1 MVVETKKTA
10 IVSLVFS
17 IKAMSRQMTSTKN
30 REAPRL
36 GPRRRILQAAR
47 AHFFQHG
54 FRNVTMDDLAAELAV
69 SKKTLYAHFPS
80 KDALL
85 EAVLRDKFERIRGTL
100 QSAAPGKSKQFPD
113 AVRGLLIGLQSELEE
128 LKPPFLRDMRKAPE
142 TFQRLEQRRSRLIR
156 ETFGRLFRQGQ
167 RDGHVRTDVPAK
179 LMIETL
185 LGAVHE
191 IMNPQKLEELG
202 LAPKTAFAGLIDL
215 LLHGAVIGKK
225 GKR

>member
-1 MVVETKKTA
+1 MRRSKKNGEA
-10 IVSLVFS
+10 H
-17 IKAMSRQMTSTKN
+17 
-30 REAPRL
+30 RESARV
-36 GPRRRILQAAR
+36 PRRRILEAAR
-47 AHFFQHG
+47 AHFLRHG

-85 EAVLRDKFERIRGTL
+85 EAVLRDKFESIRATL
-100 QSAAPGKSKQFPD
+100 QDAAPGKAKDFPEALRD
-113 AVRGLLIGLQSELEE
+113 LLSGLQRELAE

-156 ETFGRLFRQGQ
+156 ENFGRLFRRGQ
-167 RDGHVRTDVPAK
+167 RDGNVRTDVPVK

-185 LGAVHE
+185 LGAVHG

-202 LAPKTAFAGLIDL
+202 MAPKAAFAGLIDL
-215 LLHGAVIGKK
+215 LLHGAVVRKE